1 MKQRPLYM
9 EPAQARTA
17 EPTEYENKLGDA
29 LEAAFA
35 EGIVEL
41 EPLVARLNEMGVRA
55 PSGDAWTPSLFETEI
70 KRLGA

>member
-1 MKQRPLYM
+1 MKKKPLYM
-9 EPAQARTA
+9 EPVQAQTA
-17 EPTEYENKLGDA
+17 PPTEYENKLGDA

-35 EGIVEL
+35 DGVDTL

-55 PSGDAWTPSLFETEI
+55 PNGAAWTPELFETEI

>member
-1 MKQRPLYM
+1 MKHKPLYL
-9 EPAQARTA
+9 EPVQARTA

-35 EGIVEL
+35 DGIVEL

-55 PSGDAWTPSLFETEI
+55 PNGDAWTPGLFETEI